1 MRGHLRTAAAALLLF
16 GVNFVAFVMLYRL
29 LTDDVL
35 SEDQKTDLAG
45 VIFGSVLAVQ
55 AGLAIALAIA
65 LSLLFRGRV

>member
-1 MRGHLRTAAAALLLF
+1 MRGHLRTVAAALLLF